1 LEQQIVAKNSPPVEC
16 NQIAAAAAAAIAA
29 AAAAASFVQQAH
41 LNKNHI
47 KWESDLGL
55 VKQMT
60 SAILGNSSHN

>member
-16 NQIAAAAAAAIAA
+16 NQIAAAAAAAAA
-29 AAAAASFVQQAH
+29 VASFVRQAH

>member
-16 NQIAAAAAAAIAA
+16 NQIAAAAAAA
-29 AAAAASFVQQAH
+29 SFVRQAH